1 MNQKT
6 KEIHLRISEEEYH
19 MLLMQRDFLKY
30 SSISQVLRAYIH
42 SGHCYRFD
50 MSGFYD
56 FSTQISRV
64 GNNINQIAAVVNET
78 YSVTPYQM
86 KMLQKQ
92 MSEVQ
97 EIVKTAAKENM
108 KIIKFKEN
116 ENWAGD
122 INGDYKNHK
131 SKGQPKCRN

>member
-1 MNQKT
+1 MNEKT
-6 KEIHLRISEEEYH
+6 KEIHLRITEEEYQ
-19 MLLMQRDFLKY
+19 MLLQQRDFLKY
-30 SSISQVLRAYIH
+30 SSIAQVLRAYIH

-50 MSGFYD
+50 MSGLYD

-86 KMLQKQ
+86 KMLQSQ
-92 MSEVQ
+92 MTEIQEFVKKASE
-97 EIVKTAAKENM
+97 EKL
-108 KIIKFKEN
+108 KIIKFKEK

-122 INGDYKNHK
+122 IDGDYKNHK
-131 SKGQPKCRN
+131 SKG

>member
-1 MNQKT
+1 MSEKT

-50 MSGFYD
+50 LSGFYE

-92 MSEVQ
+92 MAEVQ

-108 KIIKFKEN
+108 KIIKFKEK
-116 ENWAGD
+116 ENWSGD

-131 SKGQPKCRN
+131 SKG

>member
-1 MNQKT
+1 MRKNT
-6 KEIHLRISEEEYH
+6 RRLEFYVDENEYQ
-19 MLLMQRDFLKY
+19 MLLQQKEFLKY
-30 SSISQVLRAYIH
+30 SSITQVLKAYIH

-50 MSGFYD
+50 MSGLYD

-86 KMLQKQ
+86 KMLQSQ
-92 MSEVQ
+92 MTEIQ
-97 EIVKTAAKENM
+97 GIVKKASEEKF
-108 KIIKFKEN
+108 KIIKFKEK

-122 INGDYKNHK
+122 IDGDYKNHK
-131 SKGQPKCRN
+131 SKG

>member
-1 MNQKT
+1 MNEKT

-50 MSGFYD
+50 MSSFYE

-97 EIVKTAAKENM
+97 EIVKTATKENM

-116 ENWAGD
+116 ENRAGD
-122 INGDYKNHK
+122 INGDCKNHK
-131 SKGQPKCRN
+131 SKG

>member
-1 MNQKT
+1 MNEKT
-6 KEIHLRISEEEYH
+6 KEIHLRITEEEYQ
-19 MLLMQRDFLKY
+19 MLLQQRDFLKY
-30 SSISQVLRAYIH
+30 SSIAQVLRAYIH

-50 MSGFYD
+50 MSGLYD

-86 KMLQKQ
+86 KMLQNH
-92 MSEVQ
+92 MTEIHG
-97 EIVKTAAKENM
+97 IVKKASEEGF
-108 KIIKFKEN
+108 KIIEFKEK

-122 INGDYKNHK
+122 IDGDYKNYK
-131 SKGQPKCRN
+131 SKG

>member
-1 MNQKT
+1 
-6 KEIHLRISEEEYH
+6 
-19 MLLMQRDFLKY
+19 
-30 SSISQVLRAYIH
+30 
-42 SGHCYRFD
+42 

-131 SKGQPKCRN
+131 SKG

>member
-1 MNQKT
+1 MRKNT
-6 KEIHLRISEEEYH
+6 RRLEFYVDENEYQ
-19 MLLMQRDFLKY
+19 MLLQQKEFLKY

-50 MSGFYD
+50 MSGLYD

-64 GNNINQIAAVVNET
+64 GNNINQIASVVNKS

-86 KMLQKQ
+86 KMLQSQ
-92 MSEVQ
+92 MTEIQ
-97 EIVKTAAKENM
+97 EIVKKASEEKF
-108 KIIKFKEN
+108 KIIKFKEK

-122 INGDYKNHK
+122 IDGDYKNHK
-131 SKGQPKCRN
+131 SKG

>member
-1 MNQKT
+1 MNEKA
-6 KEIHLRISEEEYH
+6 KEIHLRISEDEYH

-50 MSGFYD
+50 MSGFYE

-78 YSVTPYQM
+78 YSVTP
-86 KMLQKQ
+86 L
-92 MSEVQ
+92 SDENAS
-97 EIVKTAAKENM
+97 KTNVGSSG
-108 KIIKFKEN
+108 N
-116 ENWAGD
+116 
-122 INGDYKNHK
+122 
-131 SKGQPKCRN
+131 R

>member
-1 MNQKT
+1 MNEKT
-6 KEIHLRISEEEYH
+6 KEIHLRITEEEYQ
-19 MLLMQRDFLKY
+19 MLLQQRDFLKY
-30 SSISQVLRAYIH
+30 SSIAQVLRAYIH

-50 MSGFYD
+50 MSGLYD

-86 KMLQKQ
+86 KMLQSQ
-92 MSEVQ
+92 MTNQEFVKKASE
-97 EIVKTAAKENM
+97 EKF
-108 KIIKFKEN
+108 KIIKFKEK

-122 INGDYKNHK
+122 IDGDYKNHK
-131 SKGQPKCRN
+131 SKG

>member
-1 MNQKT
+1 MNEKT
-6 KEIHLRISEEEYH
+6 KEIHLKITEEEYQ
-19 MLLMQRDFLKY
+19 MLLQQRDFLKY
-30 SSISQVLRAYIH
+30 SSIAQVLRAYIH

-50 MSGFYD
+50 MSGLYD

-86 KMLQKQ
+86 KMLQSQ
-92 MSEVQ
+92 MTEIQ
-97 EIVKTAAKENM
+97 GIVKKASEEKF
-108 KIIKFKEN
+108 KIIKFKEK

-122 INGDYKNHK
+122 IDGDYKNHK
-131 SKGQPKCRN
+131 SKG

>member
-1 MNQKT
+1 MSEKT

-92 MSEVQ
+92 MAEVQ

-122 INGDYKNHK
+122 IHGDYKNHK
-131 SKGQPKCRN
+131 SKG

>member
-1 MNQKT
+1 MSEKT
-6 KEIHLRISEEEYH
+6 KEIHLRISGEEYH

-131 SKGQPKCRN
+131 SKG

>member
-1 MNQKT
+1 MNEKA
-6 KEIHLRISEEEYH
+6 KEIHLRITEEEYQ
-19 MLLMQRDFLKY
+19 MLLQQRDFLKY

-50 MSGFYD
+50 MSGLYD

-86 KMLQKQ
+86 KMLQSQ
-92 MSEVQ
+92 MAEIQEFVKKASE
-97 EIVKTAAKENM
+97 EKF
-108 KIIKFKEN
+108 KIIKFKEK

-122 INGDYKNHK
+122 IDGDYKNHK
-131 SKGQPKCRN
+131 SKG

>member
-1 MNQKT
+1 MNEKT

-50 MSGFYD
+50 MSSFYE

-97 EIVKTAAKENM
+97 EIVKTATKENM

-122 INGDYKNHK
+122 INGDCKNHK
-131 SKGQPKCRN
+131 SKG

>member
-1 MNQKT
+1 MNEKA
-6 KEIHLRISEEEYH
+6 KEIHLRITEEEYQ
-19 MLLMQRDFLKY
+19 MLLQQRDFLKY

-50 MSGFYD
+50 MSGLYD

-86 KMLQKQ
+86 KMLQSQ
-92 MSEVQ
+92 MTEIQEFVKKASE
-97 EIVKTAAKENM
+97 EKF
-108 KIIKFKEN
+108 KIIKFKEK

-122 INGDYKNHK
+122 IDGDYKNHK
-131 SKGQPKCRN
+131 SKG

>member
-1 MNQKT
+1 MNEKT
-6 KEIHLRISEEEYH
+6 KEIHLRITEEEYQ
-19 MLLMQRDFLKY
+19 MLLQQRDFLKY
-30 SSISQVLRAYIH
+30 YSIAQVLRAYIH

-50 MSGFYD
+50 MSGLYD

-86 KMLQKQ
+86 KMLQSQ
-92 MSEVQ
+92 MTEIQ
-97 EIVKTAAKENM
+97 GIVKKASEEKF
-108 KIIKFKEN
+108 KIIKFKEK

-122 INGDYKNHK
+122 IDGDYKNHK
-131 SKGQPKCRN
+131 SKG

>member
-1 MNQKT
+1 MNEKT

-50 MSGFYD
+50 MSSFYE

-64 GNNINQIAAVVNET
+64 GNNINQIAA
-78 YSVTPYQM
+78 PYQM

-97 EIVKTAAKENM
+97 EIVKTATKENM

-116 ENWAGD
+116 ENRAGD
-122 INGDYKNHK
+122 INGDCKNHK
-131 SKGQPKCRN
+131 SKG

>member
-1 MNQKT
+1 
-6 KEIHLRISEEEYH
+6 
-19 MLLMQRDFLKY
+19 
-30 SSISQVLRAYIH
+30 
-42 SGHCYRFD
+42 
-50 MSGFYD
+50 
-56 FSTQISRV
+56 
-64 GNNINQIAAVVNET
+64 
-78 YSVTPYQM
+78 
-86 KMLQKQ
+86 MLQKQ

-131 SKGQPKCRN
+131 SKG

>member
-1 MNQKT
+1 MSEKT

-50 MSGFYD
+50 MSGFYE

-92 MSEVQ
+92 MAEVQ

-108 KIIKFKEN
+108 KIIKYKKK

-131 SKGQPKCRN
+131 SKG